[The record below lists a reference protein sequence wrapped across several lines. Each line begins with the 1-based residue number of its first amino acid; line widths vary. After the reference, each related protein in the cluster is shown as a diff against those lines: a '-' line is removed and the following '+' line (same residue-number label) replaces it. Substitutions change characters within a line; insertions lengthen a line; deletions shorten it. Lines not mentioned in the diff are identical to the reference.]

1 MRTYV
6 AHNGL

>member
-6 AHNGL
+6 HD